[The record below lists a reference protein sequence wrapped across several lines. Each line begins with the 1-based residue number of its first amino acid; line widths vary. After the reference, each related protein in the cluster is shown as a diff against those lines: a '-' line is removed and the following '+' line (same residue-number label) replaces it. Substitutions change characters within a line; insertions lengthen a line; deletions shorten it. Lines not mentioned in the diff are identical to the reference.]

1 MTDTDTLP
9 TFADLGLPQFLLD
22 ALDDMNF
29 TTPTPVQA
37 QAIGPL
43 ADGRDVLALAQ
54 TGTGKTAAFALPL
67 LGKLTPSSEG
77 PALIV
82 LCPTREL
89 ATQVAEAIQDLARH
103 RPEWTVAAV
112 YGGQPMGAQKAALR
126 RGAPIVVGTPGR
138 IMDLMR
144 RGYLN
149 LDGIRAVV
157 LDEADEML
165 RMGFAEDVDWIL
177 GHTPSERQVALFSA
191 TMPQAIRRLAQTH
204 LDNPLEIRV
213 ESCAK
218 RKAQIDQ
225 RYCRV
230 FGERKRAALVRWLQA
245 EPVDAAIV
253 FVRTKAACDELA
265 EVLVEHGIRA
275 AAIHGDLDQARREQV
290 LDGLRNRRL
299 DVAIATDVAARGIDI
314 DRVTHVFN
322 YDPPHDPESYT
333 HRIGRTG
340 RAGRSGVAILFVT
353 PREDRIRRNIERV
366 TGQSM
371 NEAAVP
377 DAAAVA
383 ARRQQRFIETL
394 TEQMEADDLATTE
407 ASLAEAVAAHGWEW
421 PRVAAALARALT
433 RDAPLNLSDEPE
445 QFGPEGRH
453 SGAGERERRPRP
465 QGGRDSHADRAVPD
479 GMIRYRLDVGRRHNA
494 TPREIVG
501 ALANESGISGKNIG
515 RIRLF
520 DEFSLVDLPQGM
532 SPAMAQDLKR
542 IRVVGRRI
550 DLREWRE
557 HPPQGMDRKPR
568 PARRF
573 GEGRQRLGLDRR

>member
-1 MTDTDTLP
+1 MTDTTTP

-29 TTPTPVQA
+29 STPTPVQA

-43 ADGRDVLALAQ
+43 AEGRDVLALAQ

-67 LGKLTPSSEG
+67 LGKLEPSTDG

-89 ATQVAEAIQDLARH
+89 ATQVAEAIQSLARH

-144 RGYLN
+144 RGYLK

-191 TMPQAIRRLAQTH
+191 TMPAAIRRLAQTH

-225 RYCRV
+225 RFCRV
-230 FGERKRAALVRWLQA
+230 FGDRKRAALVRWLQA

-290 LDGLRNRRL
+290 LDGLRHRRL

-353 PREDRIRRNIERV
+353 PREDRVRRNIERV
-366 TGQSM
+366 SGQPM
-371 NEAAVP
+371 TETPVP
-377 DAAAVA
+377 DAAAVE
-383 ARRQQRFIETL
+383 ARRQQRFLETL
-394 TEQMEADDLATTE
+394 TAHMEADDLEKTE
-407 ASLAEAVAAHGWEW
+407 ASLAEAVAEKGWEW

-433 RDAPLNLSDEPE
+433 RHAPLEVRDE
-445 QFGPEGRH
+445 QDGFGPEGGRA
-453 SGAGERERRPRP
+453 SLADRERRPRLRA
-465 QGGRDSHADRAVPD
+465 GRDEHADRVVPD

-494 TPREIVG
+494 SPREIVG
-501 ALANESGISGKNIG
+501 ALANESGISGQHIG

-542 IRVVGRRI
+542 VRVVGRRI
-550 DLREWRE
+550 ELREWRE
-557 HPPQGMDRKPR
+557 NPPHGMDRKPHR
-568 PARRF
+568 GGRHG
-573 GEGRQRLGLDRR
+573 GEGRERLGLNRR